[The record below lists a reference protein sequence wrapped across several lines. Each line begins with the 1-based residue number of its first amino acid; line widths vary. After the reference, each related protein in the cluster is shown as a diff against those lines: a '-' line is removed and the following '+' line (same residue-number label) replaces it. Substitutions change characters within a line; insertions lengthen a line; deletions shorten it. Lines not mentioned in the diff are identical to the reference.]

1 MVSLTKKRG
10 AETVQIHSV
19 FSSSQVSLQKM
30 GIIFL
35 PRSERDEFR
44 QRKGEFDPN
53 NITPYDFKSFT
64 VVRNDSGPI

>member
-44 QRKGEFDPN
+44 KEKVNLTQ
-53 NITPYDFKSFT
+53 ITLLLMTLKALQW
-64 VVRNDSGPI
+64 